1 MANST
6 SDQGFTLTTTHVAW
20 GVIGAAFAGFFI
32 YFNTP
37 EQAPDVVQG
46 DPPPPE
52 VLNET
57 VDRAQAW
64 EARQPRLPRPNND
77 DEADA
82 RSFVVEAPDVVKLGW
97 GWSQARAE
105 AIPTVCVEFDETNAD
120 NAQESTIK
128 ISEVRD
134 SYSLAREMNVSASVS
149 VKTVAYQGSGKASF
163 AKSSNVSSTAVTY
176 LVSAEVL
183 NAADFAGPRSGAM
196 AVRLTPEAAELART
210 NLEAFQDICGEGYVA
225 ARMTGAR
232 AYMLAS
238 TKTTSRT
245 DRESVRTSVQG
256 SGWGVK
262 VAAAASGS
270 SVSGT
275 ENFDRQ
281 MTFYQQGGNALI
293 LGEDGGEITTTI
305 PSGDPDGDGDDVTL
319 NVADLPENA
328 EEAIARIKKL
338 AQAAALA
345 GKTFEVRIVPY
356 QVLEN
361 FPRNYDILAEEA
373 EQDEIVAIWG
383 AYATLYADLKMMLED
398 PGGYAVPIQVCSAE
412 GVQDPDD
419 PEKTISVE
427 TCRLDFEPL
436 EDNATAVAMVEDLQ
450 DMALIARDRIEDAAE
465 RCIELEEYCA
475 FDVTTLRSPYSIRA
489 GMPVPIPEIDNIAP
503 VALEAAMDRAV
514 QDLANGYVL
523 PYPWP
528 RQSPIT
534 VAGPKQVSAVSTAWT
549 RVKAADADTSDAR
562 VPNIDAISPDDHLVI
577 HLREPSQG
585 RCIYGARTPGC
596 ISNAEIRRWAERTGF
611 ATAVVDAPM
620 IVKLEIEACAGVP
633 AGSVLV
639 GDGDSAS
646 LPTIWYPPQ
655 VHVSLDDKVTC
666 LADDAEVAS
675 NP

>member
-1 MANST
+1 MANS
-6 SDQGFTLTTTHVAW
+6 SSEQGFVPTTTHIAW
-20 GVIGAAFAGFFI
+20 GVIVASFAGFFV
-32 YFNTP
+32 YFNVP
-37 EQAPDVVQG
+37 EQAPDIVQG

-52 VLNET
+52 VLEET
-57 VDRAQAW
+57 VDRAEAW
-64 EARQPRLPRPNND
+64 AARQPRLPRPNSD

-105 AIPTVCVEFDETNAD
+105 AIPTVCVEFDETQAD

-183 NAADFAGPRSGAM
+183 NAANFAGPRSGDT

-270 SVSGT
+270 STSGT
-275 ENFDRQ
+275 ENFERQ

-293 LGEDGGEITTTI
+293 DGAGDITTTI
-305 PSGDPDGDGDDVTL
+305 PSAGNSEGDDKPTSVTL

-328 EEAIARIKKL
+328 SEAIARIKKL

-345 GKTFEVRIVPY
+345 GKTFEVRVVPY

-373 EQDEIVAIWG
+373 EQDEIVALWG

-398 PGGYAVPIQVCSAE
+398 PDGYAVPIQVCSAE
-412 GVQDPDD
+412 GVPDPKD
-419 PEKTISVE
+419 PTKTNSVE

-436 EDNATAVAMVEDLQ
+436 AANATAVAMVEHMQ

-465 RCIELEEYCA
+465 RCIDMEEYCT

-489 GMPVPIPEIDNIAP
+489 GMPVPIPEVDNKAPIA
-503 VALEAAMDRAV
+503 VEAAMDTAV
-514 QDLANGYVL
+514 KNLANGYVL
-523 PYPWP
+523 PHPWP
-528 RQSPIT
+528 QKSPIQ
-534 VAGPKQVSAVSTAWT
+534 VAGPKQVSAVSSAWT
-549 RVKAADADTSDAR
+549 AVKSAAEDDSDAR
-562 VPNIDAISPDDHLVI
+562 VPNIAAISADDHLVI
-577 HLREPSQG
+577 QLREPSQG

-596 ISNAEIRRWAERTGF
+596 ISNAEIRRWAARTGF
-611 ATAVVDAPM
+611 ATTVVEAPM
-620 IVKLEIEACAGVP
+620 MVKQQIEACAGVP
-633 AGSVLV
+633 ADSVLV
-639 GDGDSAS
+639 GDGDSGS

-655 VHVSLDDKVTC
+655 VNVNQDGTVTC
-666 LADDAEVAS
+666 LTDDAEFD
-675 NP
+675 